1 MNVYFIDPSYV
12 KPEAWK
18 PMLEYLKVK
27 YVYSFIPREQLSP
40 ILYSLVKHSITGMY
54 SNQNIEN
61 FSNICVYWLRAY
73 FETNIRLVNT
83 DYPDLKLLTNDVL
96 MKYGSQSPYNNIRHL
111 DSINC
116 LILLNLTSDYGEDGS
131 ILPPVCCINEF
142 QDRNLPS
149 HIASYCLNILRKKYK
164 HNLYTIQ
171 TAFVL
176 FDKYFKRTYRYVH
189 KTYNWDRYT
198 ICFKDK
204 KKFELT
210 SAITRAVHKASP
222 DAFPPIC
229 KDEKRFFSPIITED
243 GQNEYRI
250 FIEKAKK
257 AAEYYSSWNDD
268 GSWQGESWQEELA
281 DMVRGFWQECGEAGS
296 NCESWP
302 GWE

>member
-1 MNVYFIDPSYV
+1 M
-12 KPEAWK
+12 
-18 PMLEYLKVK
+18 
-27 YVYSFIPREQLSP
+27 
-40 ILYSLVKHSITGMY
+40 
-54 SNQNIEN
+54 
-61 FSNICVYWLRAY
+61 
-73 FETNIRLVNT
+73 
-83 DYPDLKLLTNDVL
+83 
-96 MKYGSQSPYNNIRHL
+96 
-111 DSINC
+111 
-116 LILLNLTSDYGEDGS
+116 
-131 ILPPVCCINEF
+131 
-142 QDRNLPS
+142 
-149 HIASYCLNILRKKYK
+149 
-164 HNLYTIQ
+164 
-171 TAFVL
+171 
-176 FDKYFKRTYRYVH
+176 
-189 KTYNWDRYT
+189 
-198 ICFKDK
+198 
-204 KKFELT
+204 T